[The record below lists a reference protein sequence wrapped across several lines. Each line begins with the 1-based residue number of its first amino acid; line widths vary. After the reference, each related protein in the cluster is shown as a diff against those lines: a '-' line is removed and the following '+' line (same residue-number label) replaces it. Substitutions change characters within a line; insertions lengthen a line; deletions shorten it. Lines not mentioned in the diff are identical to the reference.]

1 MRYRRPR
8 GVNDLFPPEIDRWQ
22 AAEALFR
29 DLCLRFRYQ
38 EIRTPLFEQTE
49 LFLRA
54 VGEDTDVVSKEMYTF
69 EDRGGRSLTLRPEG
83 TAPVV
88 RAYLDKGLKH
98 DAYAALVGY
107 ATERELKTAV
117 GNAATLRD
125 AVDQVKARNRE
136 FKTRADQLAKD
147 LVKAQNDT
155 KSSKRTAED
164 IRRRLQTRINGLIKD
179 MARLKQRHRNEVE
192 GLRRKLTKANRAV
205 HKADKKAE

>member
-1 MRYRRPR
+1 MVGSSDASERVHRSSRNPRWALGPWVAWALACPLAWSAAAQEAEPDIPALIAQNIEEPMQRAQVKLPEPAGQGRY
-8 GVNDLFPPEIDRWQ
+8 G
-22 AAEALFR
+22 
-29 DLCLRFRYQ
+29 
-38 EIRTPLFEQTE
+38 
-49 LFLRA
+49 
-54 VGEDTDVVSKEMYTF
+54 KEF
-69 EDRGGRSLTLRPEG
+69 FD
-83 TAPVV
+83 VV